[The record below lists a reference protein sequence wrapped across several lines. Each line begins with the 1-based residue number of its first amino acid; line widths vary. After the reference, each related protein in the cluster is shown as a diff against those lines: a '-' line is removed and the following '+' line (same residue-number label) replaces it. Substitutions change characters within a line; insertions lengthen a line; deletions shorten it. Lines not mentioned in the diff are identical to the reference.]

1 MMAVSP
7 AIGLRLPQAILD
19 RLDELAPLLAAAP
32 ELALS
37 HKVSRSQAIQLAI
50 LRGLEVLE
58 REYKTQDNSG

>member
-7 AIGLRLPQAILD
+7 AIGLRLPQAIVD
-19 RLDELAPLLAAAP
+19 RLDALAPLLAAAP

-58 REYKTQDNSG
+58 REYKQQDKSG